1 MNGFE
6 ELKGKKLL
14 KVEVTKDDEKLD
26 DQIIFTCDDGS
37 IYKMYHE
44 QDCCEGVTIDDI
56 NGNFNEILNTEIL
69 LAEERSNESETD
81 WGSETWTFYTIRT
94 QKGDVD
100 LKWYG
105 ESNGY
110 YSESVDFI
118 KAKEDGTFSR
128 W

>member
-37 IYKMYHE
+37 VYKMYHE

-100 LKWYG
+100 LKWHG